1 VVRNLGPEV
10 AELQGQV
17 RAELERGLPEHLT
30 RLDWSKEQVAAHQR
44 NALRQLLSHAL
55 EHSPFHARRLRGVD
69 PNDVEVDDLACLP
82 TMTRADM
89 MANFDDV
96 VTDRRL
102 TRTAVEAHLAASHAE
117 PRLLFDA
124 YVCLASGG
132 SSGQRA
138 VFAQTVGSYVEF
150 VCSLMRRPMKRLE
163 TGGQL
168 GGPGLVI
175 ALVAAASP
183 VHSTGL
189 GAATSGG
196 PVRLVSA
203 PATDPLAVIVERLN
217 ALQPPA
223 LMGYPSKLA
232 QLARE
237 QQAGRLRIRPAS
249 VTTTSEW
256 LTAEDRSTITAGFG
270 IAVVDQFASTEGLAG
285 LSEPGDSV
293 LTFASDMCLVELV
306 DAEDQPVPP
315 GVPSAKAL
323 VTNLHNLTQPL
334 IRYELTDRFVQH
346 PDATSGHLRALVEGR
361 SDDVFCYGTVDVHP
375 LVVRTVMV
383 AAPAVAEYQVHQ
395 TRRGVQVSVVAGDDL
410 DVTTLAAALVT
421 SLKHAGLPDPE
432 VIVRRVDA
440 IARHPDTGKA
450 RRLAPLPA

>member
-1 VVRNLGPEV
+1 VTTWGPEV
-10 AELQGQV
+10 AELQGRV
-17 RAELERGLPEHLT
+17 RAELERRLPEHLA
-30 RLDWSKEQVAAHQR
+30 RLDWSDQQLAAHQLI
-44 NALRQLLSHAL
+44 ALRRLLSHAL
-55 EHSPFHARRLRGVD
+55 EHSPFHARRLRDVD
-69 PNDVEVDDLACLP
+69 PHAVELTDLASLP
-82 TMTRADM
+82 TMTKADM

-102 TRTAVEAHLAASHAE
+102 TRAEVEEHLAASRAE

-132 SSGQRA
+132 SSGERA

-150 VCSLMRRPMKRLE
+150 VCSLMRRAMRRVE
-163 TGGQL
+163 ARGQR
-168 GGPGLVI
+168 GTPRLVI

-196 PVRLVSA
+196 PVRLVSV
-203 PATDPLAVIVERLN
+203 PATDPLPVIVEQLN

-249 VTTTSEW
+249 VTTTSES
-256 LTAEDRSTITAGFG
+256 LTAEDRATITTGFG
-270 IAVVDQFASTEGLAG
+270 VAVVDQFASTEGLSG
-285 LSEPGDSV
+285 VSEPGEPV

-306 DAEDQPVPP
+306 DTDGRPVPP
-315 GVPSAKAL
+315 GMPSAKVL

-334 IRYELTDRFVQH
+334 IRYELTDRFVQQ
-346 PDATSGHLRALVEGR
+346 DAVSGHLRAAVEGR
-361 SDDVFCYGTVDVHP
+361 SDDVFRYETVHVHP

-383 AAPAVAEYQVHQ
+383 ATPAVSEYQVHQ
-395 TRRGVQVSVVAGDDL
+395 TRRGIQISVVAGDDL
-410 DVTTLAAALVT
+410 DEAALTAALVT
-421 SLKHAGLPDPE
+421 NLTHAQLTDPE
-432 VIVRRVDA
+432 VIVRRVDS
-440 IARHPDTGKA
+440 IARHADTGKA
-450 RRLAPLPA
+450 RRFVPLAT